1 MGKGFTQAEIAD
13 ILDLP
18 HSTLW
23 YHIKKIEEFGDKF
36 AYVLAKQNGMARLMA
51 DAITG
56 MQGVIHDLE
65 LLKAETFQI
74 ENVEN
79 NTITTRP
86 VLGGN
91 AMVAANRV
99 QMECYEK
106 IFEMAKNGP
115 FVVGVRQMQA
125 EFEQIKENAKSG
137 KEMNVTPLL
146 NNER

>member
-1 MGKGFTQAEIAD
+1 MGKGFTQPEIAS
-13 ILDLP
+13 ILNIP
-18 HSTLW
+18 QSTLW
-23 YHIKKIEEFGDKF
+23 YHTKKIEQFGEKF
-36 AYVLAKQNGMARLMA
+36 AYVLAKQNGMAQLMA

-74 ENVEN
+74 ENTEN
-79 NTITTRP
+79 NTVTTRP

-106 IFEMAKNGP
+106 VFEMAKNGP

-125 EFEQIKENAKSG
+125 EFEDIKKNARSG
-137 KEMNVTPLL
+137 KEVDVTPLL